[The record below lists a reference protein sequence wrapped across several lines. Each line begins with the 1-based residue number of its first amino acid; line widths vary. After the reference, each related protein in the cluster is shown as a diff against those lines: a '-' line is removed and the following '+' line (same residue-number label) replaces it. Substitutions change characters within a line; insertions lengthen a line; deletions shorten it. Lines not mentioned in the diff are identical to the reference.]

1 VTIEGAREMPRQ
13 SGRPKARRLIV
24 LGLVL
29 LIVPSADKNHDR
41 SSCETKETVL
51 GALVCTPIDLVRI
64 LAPLA
69 RFLLADI
76 RPVR

>member
-1 VTIEGAREMPRQ
+1 MPRE
-13 SGRPKARRLIV
+13 SGRPRARRLIV

-29 LIVPSADKNHDR
+29 LIVPSAENHQDR
-41 SSCETKETVL
+41 STCETKDTVL
-51 GALVCTPIDLVRI
+51 GTLVCAPIDLVRI

-76 RPVR
+76 RSAR